1 MTLPRVVRP
10 EILDGLD
17 PADPAAV
24 RSRRDLVRVHL
35 AMGTRRALARAL
47 AGPPRAP
54 SRPSGPDAATRA
66 APLDVLELGGGD
78 GTLTLA
84 LARRVARAWPP
95 VRLTLLDRVDVVS
108 AATRAGYAALG
119 WEIEVLRADVL
130 EWAEPAAEGD
140 DPSGP
145 TRRRDLVL
153 ASLFLH
159 HFEGEALRRLLG
171 AVAARTDR
179 LVAFEPRRSGL
190 ALAGSRLIGALGAN
204 AVTRSDAVASVRA
217 GFRGGE
223 LAALWPARGW
233 HLDERPSPPFGH
245 LLDARRDGACRA
257 QVPSGAT

>member
-1 MTLPRVVRP
+1 MTLPRIVRP

-47 AGPPRAP
+47 AEPPRAP
-54 SRPSGPDAATRA
+54 PGPDGVPRA

-84 LARRVARAWPP
+84 LARRLARAWPP

-119 WEIEVLRADVL
+119 WEIEVLREDAL
-130 EWAEPAAEGD
+130 SWAGPARED
-140 DPSGP
+140 DPGGP
-145 TRRRDLVL
+145 ARRRDLVL
-153 ASLFLH
+153 AALFLH
-159 HFEGEALRRLLG
+159 HFEGDALARLLG

-179 LVAFEPRRSGL
+179 FVAFEPRRDRL

-204 AVTRSDAVASVRA
+204 AVTRSDAVSSVRA

-223 LAALWPARGW
+223 LAGLWPASGW
-233 HLDERPSPPFGH
+233 RLDERAAPPFGH
-245 LLDARRDGACRA
+245 LLDARRDGAR
-257 QVPSGAT
+257 